1 MNANNNRFFILAV
14 FLLTLYGMVKLYSP
28 FLLDITIASLLAVA
42 MNSIN
47 VFIQRF
53 VKIPMLSAILTTLVL
68 LLLFFAPIGYAATTL
83 TNSLI
88 HVNDDLVEK
97 AMTFLSNIKLSLPQ
111 SLSFL
116 ELDVDGYFANL
127 DKAAITAKAVSYAT
141 FIGKMSAGFL
151 KDMVLIIIFFFFA
164 TYYGKNLNIYFKS
177 VIPINPEESDGILSE
192 VANVMSVV
200 FYSIIL
206 TAILEGV
213 LFAFIGIAYGYNG
226 LMLGILYGFASLIPI
241 VGGMLV
247 WLPLSLIEFSNGNTT
262 SALVISIYSFVGI
275 GAVDNFVKPLIIK
288 YVNKMLLKTPVYFN
302 TLLIFFSI
310 IAGLAS
316 FGFWGMIL
324 GPAITTFFISLL
336 KLFRIIKEKSPQKQ
350 NPTPPPIIP
359 Q

>member
-1 MNANNNRFFILAV
+1 MNPNSNRFFILAV
-14 FLLTLYGMVKLYSP
+14 FVLTLYGMLQLYSP
-28 FLLDITIASLLAVA
+28 FLLDITIASLLAIA
-42 MNSIN
+42 MSSIN
-47 VFIQRF
+47 TFIQKF
-53 VKIPMLSAILTTLVL
+53 VKTPFLSAILTTLVL

-88 HVNDDLVEK
+88 HVNDDLIEK
-97 AMTFLSNIKLSLPQ
+97 IVTFLSNIKLSLPQ

-116 ELDVDGYFANL
+116 EPDIDGYFANL
-127 DKAAITAKAVSYAT
+127 DKAAIAAKVVSYAT
-141 FIGKMSAGFL
+141 FVGKMSAGFL
-151 KDMVLIIIFFFFA
+151 KDMVLIVIFFFFA
-164 TYYGKNLNIYFKS
+164 TYYGKNLSAYFQS
-177 VIPINPEESDGILSE
+177 VMPLNQQESNDIFSE

-241 VGGMLV
+241 IGGALV
-247 WLPLSLIEFSNGNTT
+247 WLPLALLELSNGNTT
-262 SALVISIYSFVGI
+262 SAVIIALYSFIGI

-336 KLFRIIKEKSPQKQ
+336 KLLRIIKEKNLYDKV
-350 NPTPPPIIP
+350 
-359 Q
+359 

>member
-1 MNANNNRFFILAV
+1 MNANNNRFFILVV
-14 FLLTLYGMVKLYSP
+14 FVLTLYGMVKLYSP

-42 MNSIN
+42 MSSIN
-47 VFIQRF
+47 IFIQRF

-68 LLLFFAPIGYAATTL
+68 LLLFFAPIGYAASTL
-83 TNSLI
+83 TDLLI
-88 HVNDDLVEK
+88 HVNDDLIEK
-97 AMTFLSNIKLSLPQ
+97 TVTFLSNIKLSLPQ

-116 ELDVDGYFANL
+116 EPDVDGYFVNL
-127 DKAAITAKAVSYAT
+127 DKAAITAKAVSYAG
-141 FIGKMSAGFL
+141 FVGKMSAGFL
-151 KDMVLIIIFFFFA
+151 KDMALIIIFFFFA
-164 TYYGKNLNIYFKS
+164 TYYGKNLSTYFRS
-177 VIPINPEESDGILSE
+177 IIPMNPEESDSVFSE

-213 LFAFIGIAYGYNG
+213 LFAFIGMAYGYNG

-247 WLPLSLIEFSNGNTT
+247 WLPLSLIEFSNGDTT
-262 SALVISIYSFVGI
+262 SAIVIALYSFVGI

-336 KLFRIIKEKSPQKQ
+336 KLFRVIREKNLQDK
-350 NPTPPPIIP
+350 I
-359 Q
+359 

>member
-1 MNANNNRFFILAV
+1 MNGNRL
-14 FLLTLYGMVKLYSP
+14 FLSGVLILTLYAMFRLYSP
-28 FLLDITIASLLAVA
+28 FLMDIAIASLLAVA

-47 VFIQRF
+47 IFIQKF
-53 VKIPMLSAILTTLVL
+53 VKIPVLSAVLTTLVL

-83 TNSLI
+83 TNSLM
-88 HVNDDLVEK
+88 HVNYDLIEEMV
-97 AMTFLSNIKLSLPQ
+97 TFLSNVKLSLPE

-116 ELDVDGYFANL
+116 EPDIDGYFANL

-151 KDMVLIIIFFFFA
+151 KDMILIVIFFFFA
-164 TYYGKNLNIYFKS
+164 TYYGKNLSAYFIS
-177 VIPINPEESDGILSE
+177 VIPINPKEANSIFFE

-206 TAILEGV
+206 TAILEGI
-213 LFAFIGIAYGYNG
+213 LFAFIGMTYGYNG

-241 VGGMLV
+241 VGGTLV
-247 WLPLSLIEFSNGNTT
+247 WAPLSLIEFSNGNTT
-262 SALVISIYSFVGI
+262 AAIVIALYSFVGI
-275 GAVDNFVKPLIIK
+275 GAVDNFIKPLIIK
-288 YVNKMLLKTPVYFN
+288 YVNKLLLKTPVYFN

-324 GPAITTFFISLL
+324 GPAITTLFISLL
-336 KLFRIIKEKSPQKQ
+336 KLFRIVKEKSLKDE
-350 NPTPPPIIP
+350 T
-359 Q
+359 

>member
-1 MNANNNRFFILAV
+1 MNANTNRFFILAI
-14 FLLTLYGMVKLYSP
+14 FILTLYGMFKLYSP

-42 MNSIN
+42 MSSIN
-47 VFIQRF
+47 IFIQKF
-53 VKIPMLSAILTTLVL
+53 VKIPLLSAILTTLIL

-83 TNSLI
+83 TNSLM
-88 HVNDDLVEK
+88 HVNYDFIEK
-97 AMTFLSNIKLSLPQ
+97 AVTFLSNIKLSLPQ

-116 ELDVDGYFANL
+116 EPDIDGYFANL
-127 DKAAITAKAVSYAT
+127 DKAAIAAKAVSFTT
-141 FIGKMSAGFL
+141 FVGKMSAGFL
-151 KDMVLIIIFFFFA
+151 KDMVLIVIFFFFA
-164 TYYGKNLNIYFKS
+164 TYYGKNLSAYFQS
-177 VIPINPEESDGILSE
+177 VMPINKEETNAIFFE

-213 LFAFIGIAYGYNG
+213 LFAFIGMAYGYNG

-241 VGGMLV
+241 IGGALV
-247 WLPLSLIEFSNGNTT
+247 WLPISLIELSEGSVT
-262 SALVISIYSFVGI
+262 SAVVIAVYSFIGI
-275 GAVDNFVKPLIIK
+275 GAVDNFIKPLIIK
-288 YVNKMLLKTPVYFN
+288 YVNKLLLKTPVYFN

-336 KLFRIIKEKSPQKQ
+336 KLFRIIKEKNLQ
-350 NPTPPPIIP
+350 NSI
-359 Q
+359 

>member
-1 MNANNNRFFILAV
+1 MRADNRFFILSV

-28 FLLDITIASLLAVA
+28 FLLDITIASLLAIA
-42 MNSIN
+42 MSSIN
-47 VFIQRF
+47 TFVQKF
-53 VKIPMLSAILTTLVL
+53 VKFPFLSAFLTTLIL
-68 LLLFFAPIGYAATTL
+68 LLLFFAPISYAATTL

-88 HVNDDLVEK
+88 HVNDDFIEK
-97 AMTFLSNIKLSLPQ
+97 TVTFLSDIKLSLPQ

-116 ELDVDGYFANL
+116 EPDIDGYFTNI
-127 DKAAITAKAVSYAT
+127 DKAAIAAKVVSYAT

-164 TYYGKNLNIYFKS
+164 TYYGKTLSAYFQS
-177 VIPINPEESDGILSE
+177 VMPISKKEADAVFSE

-213 LFAFIGIAYGYNG
+213 LFAFIGMAYGYNA

-241 VGGMLV
+241 IGGALV
-247 WLPLSLIEFSNGNTT
+247 WLPLSLLEFSNGNTA
-262 SALVISIYSFVGI
+262 SAIVIAMYSFLGI

-336 KLFRIIKEKSPQKQ
+336 KLFRSIKEKNLQGGL
-350 NPTPPPIIP
+350 
-359 Q
+359 